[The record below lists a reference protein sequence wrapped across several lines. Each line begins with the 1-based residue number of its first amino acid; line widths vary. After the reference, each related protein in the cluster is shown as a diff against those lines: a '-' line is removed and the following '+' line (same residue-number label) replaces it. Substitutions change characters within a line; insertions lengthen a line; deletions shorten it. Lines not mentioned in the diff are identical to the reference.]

1 MFLNQIKMELRRHLP
16 IFSTLALIQ
25 LSCGLFFSF
34 SNNPDWAFTSL
45 LINMVIGILI
55 PIYIFIDC
63 YKEFYVGSTVL
74 NHMVPMSTFRLYLCK
89 SSVFMMG
96 CLIVWAA
103 GLLDLFMNPNGFYQL
118 RIQASDDIGTALIY
132 LFVSKLAGLLCGL
145 AVIGLSLA
153 ASKQFHRRIPSVF
166 TMTIVLLLVIGALAA
181 SIAGETAHWSLGT
194 SSLQAF
200 KQYAGFLSISNSYDE
215 TIKNV
220 NDTIRWNS
228 VFFNLMVA
236 ILSVSGCLLLFR
248 SKRYEIYGK

>member
-1 MFLNQIKMELRRHLP
+1 MYVNQIKIELRRHFPVFLTL
-16 IFSTLALIQ
+16 IFIQ
-25 LSCGLFFSF
+25 LACGLFFSF

-45 LINMVIGILI
+45 LINMVIGILM

-89 SSVFMMG
+89 ASVFLIG
-96 CLIVWAA
+96 CLLVWAA

-118 RIQASDDIGTALIY
+118 RIQASDHIGTALLY

-166 TMTIVLLLVIGALAA
+166 TMTIVLLLIIGALAI

-200 KQYAGFLSISNSYDE
+200 KQYAGFLSITNAYDE
-215 TIKNV
+215 TITNV

-228 VFFNLMVA
+228 VFLNMITMV
-236 ILSVSGCLLLFR
+236 LSISGCFLLFR